1 MAVLGG
7 SPLGLVGVLSTP
19 TRDGISTF
27 NGGRTRNVNVN
38 LYNGGKETD
47 KDKLR
52 KANSG
57 RKAGMFSLFTGGNL
71 VKAWPNAGKVGAD
84 DTTMGIDD
92 NYGGVTRTTLHNND
106 VYDTSV
112 LNIVEKTAGT
122 KAALRPSDFAYLK
135 YLGVYPNNRL
145 MIARRFPSAINDNIF
160 VKGGGPM
167 SILITWR
174 KPDEDFFDISFG
186 EEWEDAKADFTQV
199 LNNIGTD
206 VLKLSPLGGVAGAAF
221 GGVPLPGFT
230 EQLNRFVLEKI
241 GIYESGASSELLPAG
256 NPNLIKAAKRRKTV
270 DPGVAGSGLT
280 CTVSVKF
287 VCEYEQKF
295 ISGIDPTIVYMDIL
309 GNAARFGTSHHDS
322 YGLSGK
328 FGKKIKGWV
337 DNPKS
342 ILDDILRGV
351 KEGLAQA
358 KLEMSKII
366 AKQYDDQ
373 IAEAKTKE
381 SDAEAVPEGEEE
393 TESQR
398 LEKEKKKEVENTD
411 KMLKPV
417 DVIINKLGSSV
428 AATVRKYRE
437 EIYGIVNAL
446 SLSPS
451 TPYHVTIGNPLRPVF
466 CSGDMYTSTVNLTLG
481 KTLAFNDLPSD
492 IKMEFT
498 LQNARPWGLA
508 EIMAKFNTGH
518 LRTINA
524 TKDFRSTSPQED
536 VQSSGY
542 QYTVGSQSG
551 ISPNTSNSGDQN
563 APNQG
568 NTGGG
573 NVNNLT
579 TKENTNQN
587 LINSDPNSSLG
598 AVQEKPKNFDA
609 ITVGQ
614 LTYTD
619 NPDGGVTVNGMFLIN
634 NDKEIS
640 GTGKSPSSNTGSK
653 EVQKQAAAELAKA
666 DAIKKY
672 K

>member
-19 TRDGISTF
+19 TRDGVSTF

-38 LYNGGKETD
+38 LYNAGKETD

-52 KANSG
+52 TANAG

-71 VKAWPNAGKVGAD
+71 VKAWPNAGKLGAD
-84 DTTMGIDD
+84 DKTMGIDD

-145 MIARRFPSAINDNIF
+145 MIARRFSGAINDNIF
-160 VKGGGPM
+160 VKGGAPM

-174 KPDEDFFDISFG
+174 NPSEDFFDISFG
-186 EEWEDAKADFTQV
+186 EEWEDAKADFTEV

-206 VLKLSPLGGVAGAAF
+206 VLKLTPLGGVAGAAF
-221 GGVPLPGFT
+221 GGTPLPGFT
-230 EQLNRFVLEKI
+230 EQLNRYVLQKI
-241 GIYESGASSELLPAG
+241 GIYEAGASSELLPAG
-256 NPNLIKAAKRRKTV
+256 NPNLIKSAKRRKTV
-270 DPGVAGSGLT
+270 NPGQAGSGLT

-287 VCEYEQKF
+287 LCEYEQKF

-328 FGKKIKGWV
+328 FGQKVKQWV

-342 ILDDILRGV
+342 ILEDILRGV
-351 KEGLAQA
+351 KEGLAAA
-358 KLEMSKII
+358 KEFMVTEIS
-366 AKQYDDQ
+366 ARFDSQ
-373 IAEAKTKE
+373 ITEAKTN
-381 SDAEAVPEGEEE
+381 EANEAAKPEGKEVPEE

-398 LEKEKKKEVENTD
+398 LEKEKSKEVTNTRN
-411 KMLKPV
+411 LLNPITE
-417 DVIINKLGSSV
+417 IINKLGNSV

-466 CSGDMYTSTVNLTLG
+466 CSGDMYTSTVTLTLG

-492 IKMEFT
+492 IKLEFT
-498 LQNARPWGLA
+498 LQNARPWGLS
-508 EIMAKFNTGH
+508 EIMAKFNTGN

-524 TKDFRSTSPQED
+524 TKDFRSTSPNED

-542 QYTVGSQSG
+542 QYTVGSQSTA
-551 ISPNTSNSGDQN
+551 SNTQTDAN
-563 APNQG
+563 NQT
-568 NTGGG
+568 NTTSDKT
-573 NVNNLT
+573 NNLA
-579 TKENTNQN
+579 TKENSKQD
-587 LINSDPNSSLG
+587 LINSDPNSSSG
-598 AVQEKPKNFDA
+598 PVQEKPSNFDA
-609 ITVGQ
+609 IVIGQ
-614 LTYTD
+614 LSYID
-619 NPDGGVTVNGMFLIN
+619 NPDGGVTVTGTFLIN
-634 NDKEIS
+634 NDKEIT
-640 GTGKSPSSNTGSK
+640 GTGKAPVSNTGSK
-653 EVQKQAAAELAKA
+653 EVQKQAAAEIAKS

>member
-1 MAVLGG
+1 
-7 SPLGLVGVLSTP
+7 
-19 TRDGISTF
+19 
-27 NGGRTRNVNVN
+27 
-38 LYNGGKETD
+38 
-47 KDKLR
+47 
-52 KANSG
+52 
-57 RKAGMFSLFTGGNL
+57 
-71 VKAWPNAGKVGAD
+71 
-84 DTTMGIDD
+84 
-92 NYGGVTRTTLHNND
+92 
-106 VYDTSV
+106 
-112 LNIVEKTAGT
+112 
-122 KAALRPSDFAYLK
+122 
-135 YLGVYPNNRL
+135 
-145 MIARRFPSAINDNIF
+145 
-160 VKGGGPM
+160 M

-186 EEWEDAKADFTQV
+186 EEWEDAKADFTEV

-241 GIYESGASSELLPAG
+241 GIYEAGASSELLPAG
-256 NPNLIKAAKRRKTV
+256 NPNLIKMAKRRKTV
-270 DPGVAGSGLT
+270 NPAQAGSGLT
-280 CTVSVKF
+280 CTASVKF
-287 VCEYEQKF
+287 ICEYEQKF

-328 FGKKIKGWV
+328 FGQKVKQWV

-342 ILDDILRGV
+342 ILDDILKGV
-351 KEGLAQA
+351 KAGLTAA
-358 KLEMSKII
+358 SNEMKDQIS
-366 AKQYDDQ
+366 KQYDDQ
-373 IAEAKTKE
+373 ITEAKANETAASADTGKP
-381 SDAEAVPEGEEE
+381 APEE

-398 LEKEKKKEVENTD
+398 LEKEKGKEVTNVQ
-411 KMLKPV
+411 KLLKPIN
-417 DVIINKLGSSV
+417 DIINKLGNSV

-466 CSGDMYTSTVNLTLG
+466 CSGDMYTTSVTLTLG

-542 QYTVGSQSG
+542 QYTVGSQSS
-551 ISPNTSNSGDQN
+551 SPNATNSGDQN

-573 NVNNLT
+573 NTNNLT
-579 TKENTNQN
+579 TKENTNQS

-619 NPDGGVTVNGMFLIN
+619 NPDGGVTVNGTFLIN

-640 GTGKSPSSNTGSK
+640 GTGKAPSSNTGSK